1 MKVKALDLGISTRQ
15 MKSLENF
22 AIDKGYKSLPDYLLS
37 LHKNNLQNEHPKTYE
52 IPTKRGKLNPV
63 YKTRRGQIIHGN
75 SLDWL
80 HNSRYTKSV
89 DLIMTSPP
97 FGLIKKKAYGNEAAH
112 AYVSWF
118 RQFAEGFSNVLKDDG
133 SLVIDISGAWEKG
146 YPVRSLYHF
155 DVLTM
160 LCREYGFNLC
170 QEHYW
175 WNPSKLPSPAQWV
188 NVYRSRV
195 KDSVNCIWWLSKS
208 KHPKADNTKVL
219 APYSTRMEEVLKAGI
234 KSNTRRPSGHSI
246 TSKFNKNN
254 GGSIPP
260 NLIAIANSESNG
272 AYFQYCK
279 DYGFDIHPARFP
291 QALPEYF
298 IKFLTEPGDFVLDP
312 FGGSSMTGY
321 VAEKLGRKWRSIEL
335 DELYALSGT
344 GRFLDRG
351 PFKTASSKY
360 EIFSPCYGHKMTS
373 RDNNS

>member
-1 MKVKALDLGISTRQ
+1 MKDNKLDLGISARQ
-15 MKSLENF
+15 MKALEKF
-22 AIDKGYKSLPDYLLS
+22 ALDKGYKSLPDYLLS
-37 LHKNNLQNEHPKTYE
+37 LHKKNAQKEDPTTYE
-52 IPTKRGKLNPV
+52 MPAKRGKLNSV
-63 YKTRRGQIIHGN
+63 YKTRRGQILHGD

-80 HNSRYTKSV
+80 HSSRNTKTV

-97 FGLIKKKAYGNEAAH
+97 FGLTKKKAYGNEAAH
-112 AYVSWF
+112 AYVAWF

-133 SLVIDISGAWEKG
+133 SLVIDIAGAWEKG

-195 KDSVNCIWWLSKS
+195 KDSVNCVWWLSKS
-208 KHPKADNTKVL
+208 KHPKADNTKIL
-219 APYSTRMEEVLKAGI
+219 APYSTRMEEVLKSGI
-234 KSNTRRPSGHSI
+234 KSNSRLPSGHSV
-246 TSKFNKNN
+246 TSKFNKDN
-254 GGSIPP
+254 GGAIPP
-260 NLIAIANSESNG
+260 NLIALANSESNG

-291 QALPEYF
+291 QGLPEYF
-298 IKFLTEPGDFVLDP
+298 IKFLTDPNDLVVDP

-321 VAEKLGRKWRSIEL
+321 VAEKLGRKWRSIEM

-344 GRFLDRG
+344 GRFLDKS
-351 PFKTASSKY
+351 PMKSTTTKY
-360 EIFSPCYGHKMTS
+360 EIFSPCFDAK
-373 RDNNS
+373 NKK